1 MTEPPDAE
9 RDGRAQRWRR
19 AKPLL
24 TVGYAAGV
32 PAMFPSRRIMRV
44 RSRPAFAALLAA
56 QALIAVGW
64 IVAPPSR
71 RRTRGVVVNSLGD
84 VGVRRV
90 VAEVGRLSGSAPP
103 GGGLCN

>member
-32 PAMFPSRRIMRV
+32 PAMFP
-44 RSRPAFAALLAA
+44 
-56 QALIAVGW
+56 
-64 IVAPPSR
+64 PPSR

-84 VGVRRV
+84 VGYAAWWRK
-90 VAEVGRLSGSAPP
+90 SG
-103 GGGLCN
+103 G